1 MTALLSI
8 LGLILLMLLLYR
20 LKACLKKRLY
30 RPKSRRPAPKGI
42 FGKIKKAAALQK
54 LFKGPIPLQ
63 SIFFFQS
70 QIDHSPV

>member
-30 RPKSRRPAPKGI
+30 RPKSRQETGSKGNI
-42 FGKIKKAAALQK
+42 R
-54 LFKGPIPLQ
+54 
-63 SIFFFQS
+63 
-70 QIDHSPV
+70 